1 MYAIVQVGSKQYRIK
16 KKDIFET
23 ERLAK
28 KEGAQLQLKKVLLL
42 NDGKKITVGQPTV
55 RNASVT
61 CEVLGH
67 LRGKKTIAFKYRRRK
82 GYKKKIGHRQE
93 LTRLEVKGI
102 EIKTSP

>member
-1 MYAIVQVGSKQYRIK
+1 MYAIVQVGSKQYKIK

-23 ERLAK
+23 DRLAK
-28 KEGAQLQLKKVLLL
+28 KEGAQFQLKKVLLL

-67 LRGKKTIAFKYRRRK
+67 LRGKKIISFKYRRRK